1 MYAVV
6 LVGAALV
13 VGLVIMGIAYVVVT
27 RAEENG
33 GDDPREN
40 DDGEE

>member
-13 VGLVIMGIAYVVVT
+13 VGLVIMGIAFVAVT
-27 RAEENG
+27 RAGKIG
-33 GDDPREN
+33 GDDPRES
-40 DDGEE
+40 DGGEE